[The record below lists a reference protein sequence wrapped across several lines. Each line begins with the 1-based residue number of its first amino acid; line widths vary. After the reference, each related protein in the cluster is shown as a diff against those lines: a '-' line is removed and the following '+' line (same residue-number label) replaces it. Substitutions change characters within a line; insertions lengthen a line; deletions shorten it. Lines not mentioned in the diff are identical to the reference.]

1 MKKTETIEW
10 IKEQRQQQ
18 IEISVKSYAESGD
31 VVHLEDIEAINE
43 HYDDILKDLHTAPI
57 VLKSQNYS

>member
-18 IEISVKSYAESGD
+18 IEISVKAYAESGD

-43 HYDDILKDLHTAPI
+43 HYDEILKNMQLSSYFHARNF
-57 VLKSQNYS
+57 S

>member
-1 MKKTETIEW
+1 MKTKTIDW

-18 IEISVKSYAESGD
+18 IEISVKAFAKSGD

-43 HYDDILKDLHTAPI
+43 HYDEILKNMQL
-57 VLKSQNYS
+57 SNYFHARNFS

>member
-1 MKKTETIEW
+1 MKTKTIDW

-18 IEISVKSYAESGD
+18 IEMSVKSYAESGD

-43 HYDDILKDLHTAPI
+43 HYDEILKNMQISSYFRARNF
-57 VLKSQNYS
+57 S

>member
-18 IEISVKSYAESGD
+18 IEISVKAYAESGD

-43 HYDDILKDLHTAPI
+43 HYDEILKIMQL
-57 VLKSQNYS
+57 SNYFRARNFS

>member
-10 IKEQRQQQ
+10 IKDQRQQQ
-18 IEISVKSYAESGD
+18 IEISVKAYAESGD

-43 HYDDILKDLHTAPI
+43 HYDEILKDMQISSYFHARNF
-57 VLKSQNYS
+57 S

>member
-1 MKKTETIEW
+1 METKSIDW

-18 IEISVKSYAESGD
+18 IEISVKAYAESGD

-43 HYDDILKDLHTAPI
+43 HYDDVLLDLHATPI
-57 VLKSQNYS
+57 VHKSQNYS

>member
-1 MKKTETIEW
+1 MKTRAIDW

-18 IEISVKSYAESGD
+18 IEISVKAFAKSGD

-43 HYDDILKDLHTAPI
+43 HYDEILKDMQISSYFHARNF
-57 VLKSQNYS
+57 S

>member
-1 MKKTETIEW
+1 MKTKTIDW

-18 IEISVKSYAESGD
+18 IEISVKAFAKSGD

-43 HYDDILKDLHTAPI
+43 HYDEILKNMQISSYFHARNF
-57 VLKSQNYS
+57 S

>member
-18 IEISVKSYAESGD
+18 IEISVKAFAKSSD

-43 HYDDILKDLHTAPI
+43 HYDDILKDLHTESI
-57 VLKSQNYS
+57 VLKAQNYS

>member
-1 MKKTETIEW
+1 MKTKTIDW

-18 IEISVKSYAESGD
+18 IEMSVKAYAERGD

-43 HYDDILKDLHTAPI
+43 HYDEILKNMQISSYFHARNF
-57 VLKSQNYS
+57 S

>member
-1 MKKTETIEW
+1 MKTKTIDW

-18 IEISVKSYAESGD
+18 IEMSVKAFAKSGD

-43 HYDDILKDLHTAPI
+43 HYDDILKDLHTESI
-57 VLKSQNYS
+57 VLKSKNYS

>member
-10 IKEQRQQQ
+10 IKEKRQQQ
-18 IEISVKSYAESGD
+18 IEISVKAYDESGD

-43 HYDDILKDLHTAPI
+43 HYDDILKDLHTTPI

>member
-1 MKKTETIEW
+1 MKTKTIEW

-43 HYDDILKDLHTAPI
+43 HYDEILKNMQL
-57 VLKSQNYS
+57 SNYFHARNFS

>member
-1 MKKTETIEW
+1 MKIKTIDW

-18 IEISVKSYAESGD
+18 IEISVKAYAESGD

-43 HYDDILKDLHTAPI
+43 HYDDILKDLHTESI
-57 VLKSQNYS
+57 VLKAQNYS

>member
-1 MKKTETIEW
+1 MKTKSIDR

-18 IEISVKSYAESGD
+18 IEMSVKAYAKSGD

-43 HYDDILKDLHTAPI
+43 HYDEILKNMQLSSYFLARNF
-57 VLKSQNYS
+57 S

>member
-18 IEISVKSYAESGD
+18 IEISVKVFAKSGD

-43 HYDDILKDLHTAPI
+43 HYDDILKDLHTESI
-57 VLKSQNYS
+57 VLKAQNYS

>member
-18 IEISVKSYAESGD
+18 IEKSVKSYAENGES
-31 VVHLEDIEAINE
+31 VYLEDIEAINE
-43 HYDDILKDLHTAPI
+43 HYDEILKNMQL
-57 VLKSQNYS
+57 SNYFHARNFS

>member
-18 IEISVKSYAESGD
+18 IEISVKSYAENGES
-31 VVHLEDIEAINE
+31 VYLEDIEATNE
-43 HYDDILKDLHTAPI
+43 HYDEILKNMQL
-57 VLKSQNYS
+57 SNYFHARNFS